1 MDSDRFKQVDKL
13 LQSTLER
20 PPDEREAFLR
30 DACAADHELEREVR
44 SLLMS
49 QQQAGSFL
57 ESPAIDLAAR
67 ALGNRQNQA
76 EQESGGVAIG
86 RMISHYRI
94 VGMLGDGG
102 MGVVYK
108 AEDTSLGRFVAL
120 KFLPDHLA
128 QEPDALERFR
138 REARAASA
146 LNHPNICTIYEIGAQ
161 DGQAFIAMEFM
172 EGATLKHRISNKPL
186 PLEQVCEWGIEIA
199 DALGAAHSKG
209 IIHRDIKPANIFI
222 TALGHAK
229 VLDFG
234 LAKLLPAGGP
244 MNLSAMPTAS
254 QSEQLTQ
261 PGTALGTNAYM
272 SPEQVRGE
280 DLDARTDLFSFGV
293 VLYEMATGVLPF
305 RGDTTGVVAEAIL
318 NRTPVAPIRLNPDLL
333 PKLEEII
340 NKALEKNKKLRYQ
353 NAADIRADLLRLK
366 RDSDSGQTAFE
377 TAKAQSNPI
386 WKSLRWGAIAG
397 AIILVI
403 GLAVG
408 GRLFNSREVHALT
421 DKDTIVLADFTNTTG
436 DPVFDGTLR
445 QGLIVQL
452 EQSPFLSLISDQR
465 ILHTLSLMGQS
476 SDTRLTPVLAHEVC
490 ERTASAAVLDGS
502 IANLGSK
509 YVLGLRA
516 KNCRTGDILDEE
528 QVEVAKKED
537 VLNALTE
544 IASKFRTRVGE
555 SLLTVEKHGTP
566 LAEAT
571 TPSLEALKAYSMGW
585 RVVASQGGDAA
596 VPFFKQAVEIDPKF
610 AAAYASLGLMY
621 GSMGETQAGTE
632 NTKKAYELRDRAN
645 DKEKFFITAYYDGRA
660 TGNQKK
666 AQQTC
671 EAWTQAYPRESMPHS
686 FLAGFIYPVLGEYEK
701 AAEEAKTAIELAPD
715 FGVGYAL
722 LGYNSLGLDRLGAA
736 EDAARRASERK
747 IEIPMLA
754 LLRYDIAFLRS
765 DGGGM
770 QREVAGARGKSG
782 AEELIS
788 GHQAFALAYG
798 GHLQEA
804 TKMLRRTSDLAQ
816 QAAHREEAAV
826 FETRAALWEAF
837 YGNAL
842 AAKPAAMK
850 ALARAKNR
858 EVQYGAA
865 LALAIAGDSSQA
877 QTLTNDL
884 ESSFPEDTSV
894 KFNYLPTVRAFLALN
909 HRDPAKAIE
918 LLQIAV
924 PYELGQPRSSQTGFF
939 GALYPIY
946 ARGQAYLAARQ
957 GAEAAKEFQKILDHP
972 GITVGDPIGVL
983 AHVQLGR
990 AYAMQGDTTKA
1001 KGAYQDFL
1009 NLWKDADPDIP
1020 ILKQAKGE
1028 FAKLQ

>member
-1 MDSDRFKQVDKL
+1 M
-13 LQSTLER
+13 STPFE
-20 PPDEREAFLR
+20 P
-30 DACAADHELEREVR
+30 VG
-44 SLLMS
+44 
-49 QQQAGSFL
+49 QT
-57 ESPAIDLAAR
+57 
-67 ALGNRQNQA
+67 
-76 EQESGGVAIG
+76 
-86 RMISHYRI
+86 ISHYRI
-94 VGMLGDGG
+94 LSRIGGGG
-102 MGVVYK
+102 MGVVYE
-108 AEDTSLGRFVAL
+108 AEDLRLGRNVAL
-120 KFLPDHLA
+120 KFLPEELA
-128 QEPDALERFR
+128 HDAQALSRFQ
-138 REARAASA
+138 REAKAASS
-146 LNHPNICTIYEIGAQ
+146 LNHPNICTIYEVDEDAGR
-161 DGQAFIAMEFM
+161 AFIAMEYL
-172 EGATLKHRISNKPL
+172 EGTTLKHIISGRPL
-186 PLEQVCEWGIEIA
+186 DPERLLDLSSQVAE
-199 DALGAAHSKG
+199 ALGAAHNKG
-209 IIHRDIKPANIFI
+209 IIHRDIKPANIFV
-222 TALGHAK
+222 TERGHAK
-229 VLDFG
+229 ILDFG
-234 LAKLLPAGGP
+234 LAKLVPAGGA

-254 QSEQLTQ
+254 GSEQLTRAGAAI
-261 PGTALGTNAYM
+261 GTITYM

-280 DLDARTDLFSFGV
+280 ELDARTDLFSFGV
-293 VLYEMATGVLPF
+293 VLYEMATGILPF
-305 RGDTTGVVAEAIL
+305 RGETAGLISEAIL
-318 NRTPVAPIRLNPDLL
+318 NRKPVAPVRLNPEIS

-340 NKALEKNKKLRYQ
+340 NKALEKDRKLRYQ
-353 NAADIRADLLRLK
+353 SAGEIRADLQRLK
-366 RDSDSGQTAFE
+366 RDSESGGTGLAAE
-377 TAKAQSNPI
+377 DAGL
-386 WKSLRWGAIAG
+386 KSARRANRWRAVAAATIVIA
-397 AIILVI
+397 

-408 GRLFNSREVHALT
+408 GWLFFSRKAQALT

-445 QGLIVQL
+445 QGLSVQL
-452 EQSPFLSLISDQR
+452 EQSPFLGLVSDER
-465 ILHTLSLMGQS
+465 IQQTLGMMGQPV
-476 SDTRLTPVLAHEVC
+476 DARLTPEAAREVC

-502 IANLGSK
+502 IRNLGSE

-516 KNCRTGDILDEE
+516 RNCRTGQILVEE
-528 QVEVAKKED
+528 QAQAARKED
-537 VLNALTE
+537 VLNALTQ
-544 IASKFRTRVGE
+544 IARTFRARVGE
-555 SLLTVEKHGTP
+555 SLATVEKHDTP

-715 FGVGYAL
+715 FGISYAL
-722 LGYNSLGLDRLGAA
+722 LGINSLSLDRLGAA
-736 EDAARRASERK
+736 EDAARRALERK
-747 IEIPMLA
+747 IETPDLA
-754 LLRYDIAFLRS
+754 LLRYDAAFLKDDS
-765 DGGGM
+765 GGM
-770 QREVAGARGKSG
+770 QREVAAARGKSG
-782 AEELIS
+782 VEELIS

-850 ALARAKNR
+850 ALALAKNR

-894 KFNYLPTVRAFLALN
+894 KFNYLPTVSAFLALN
-909 HRDPAKAIE
+909 DGDPAKAIE
-918 LLQIAV
+918 LLQVAV
-924 PYELGQPRSSQTGFF
+924 PYELGQPRSTQTGFF

-946 ARGQAYLAARQ
+946 ARGQAYLAARR

-972 GITVGDPIGVL
+972 GITVGDPMGVL
-983 AHVQLGR
+983 AHLQLGR
-990 AYAMQGDTTKA
+990 AYAMQGDAAKA
-1001 KGAYQDFL
+1001 KGSYQDFL

-1020 ILKQAKGE
+1020 ILIAAKSE
-1028 FAKLQ
+1028 YAKLK